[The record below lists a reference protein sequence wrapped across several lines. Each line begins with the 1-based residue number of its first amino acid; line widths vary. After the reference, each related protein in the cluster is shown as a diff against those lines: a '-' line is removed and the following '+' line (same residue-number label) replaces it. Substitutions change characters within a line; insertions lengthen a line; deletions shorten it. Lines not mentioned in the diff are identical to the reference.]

1 MDDIN
6 SIGVYCASSNGK
18 NEIYKTTA
26 SRLGHLIALNKKRL
40 IYGGGNIGTMKA
52 LADSS
57 YANGGEVIG
66 IITKHLLK
74 REKNEFLGEL
84 FGVRVHIVFSKGV
97 LINFGILDH
106 KSAISPP
113 K

>member
-18 NEIYKTTA
+18 NKIYKTTA
-26 SRLGHLIALNKKRL
+26 SRLGQLIALNKKKL

-66 IITKHLLK
+66 IIGANGAGKSTLLK
-74 REKNEFLGEL
+74 ILSKNSRSNDRIF
-84 FGVRVHIVFSKGV
+84 
-97 LINFGILDH
+97 
-106 KSAISPP
+106 
-113 K
+113 